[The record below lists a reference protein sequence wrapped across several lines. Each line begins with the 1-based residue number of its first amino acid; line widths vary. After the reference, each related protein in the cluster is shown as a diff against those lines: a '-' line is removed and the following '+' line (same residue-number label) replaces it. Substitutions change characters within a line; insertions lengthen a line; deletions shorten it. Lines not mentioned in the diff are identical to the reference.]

1 MLTEND
7 VVQAVVAHLKT
18 EGYRVESTC
27 STVERGVDIVAVHPA
42 TNRRLLVEAKG
53 GTSSKSTTARYGSPF
68 TLNQAKSH
76 VSVAFYYAAKL
87 RQRHSPEGPQ
97 IAMAFPDD
105 PQHRTLVDDISSALD
120 ALGISVFFVNNAR
133 RVVADAGEPA

>member
-1 MLTEND
+1 MLTEDD
-7 VVQAVVAHLKT
+7 VVKAVAAHLKS
-18 EGYRVESTC
+18 EGYCVESTC
-27 STVERGVDIVAVHPA
+27 STGERGVDIVAIHSA

-68 TLNQAKSH
+68 TPNQAKSH

-87 RQRHSPEGPQ
+87 RQRHSAEGAE

-105 PQHRTLVDDISSALD
+105 PQHRMLVDDITSALD
-120 ALGISVFFVNNAR
+120 TLGISVFFVDAAH
-133 RVVADAGEPA
+133 RVVLGEPA